1 MDTLAIE
8 IDAGQDAEAA
18 ELVGLAI
25 QLRQRLLELDV
36 DEVES
41 PATSAPPGTKAVDGT
56 IVGVLLVTVTPALL
70 RATVEVI
77 RAWLA
82 KAQARTVRIELG
94 DDVLELTGAAT
105 KDQPLIA
112 RFLDRHA
119 DPS

>member
-1 MDTLAIE
+1 VDRLAIE

-18 ELVGLAI
+18 ELVGLAL

-36 DEVES
+36 EAVES
-41 PATSAPPGTKAVDGT
+41 PATSAPLGTKAVDGT
-56 IVGVLLVTVTPALL
+56 IVGVLLVTVTPALV

-77 RAWLA
+77 CAWLA

-119 DPS
+119 DGS